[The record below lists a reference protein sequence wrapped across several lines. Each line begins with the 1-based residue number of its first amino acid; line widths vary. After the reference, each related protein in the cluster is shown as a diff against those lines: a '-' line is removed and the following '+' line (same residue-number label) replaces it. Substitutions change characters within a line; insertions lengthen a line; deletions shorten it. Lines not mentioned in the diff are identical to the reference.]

1 MLLGVIVHSKV
12 LGRSRHHHHHHH
24 HRHKRAHTPLHHS
37 SKKRSKLEVGIG
49 DVTPPESPKKPPV
62 VASPVVTSSTMT
74 SSVMT
79 SSVMTS
85 SVVTST
91 MKSLPSMYKTGENE
105 VTSTSITH
113 FSAGIKDDDDATD
126 VAYSPSDDIEKTMP
140 ETAITKNSVPVTTS
154 EGFTAPSLSPN
165 TMSKLQSLIQTV
177 KDSIASLPAPS
188 SEAMAKQNLPMSSAS
203 QAPMEENKND
213 TVTTSNDNAT
223 DNSNTSSA
231 YVFHES
237 LPVTSSVTMVTTLPV
252 VQQQTPSARQHTSF
266 YGNQDIYSSQTRAQL
281 DHHQGDH
288 RYQGDHYHG
297 KREQWVPYRSNW
309 SPQQR

>member
-12 LGRSRHHHHHHH
+12 LGRSRHHHKHHHHHH
-24 HRHKRAHTPLHHS
+24 HRHKRTHPSQHHS
-37 SKKRSKLEVGIG
+37 LEKRSKLEVGIG
-49 DVTPPESPKKPPV
+49 GITPPESPKKPPA
-62 VASPVVTSSTMT
+62 VATLVVTSSTT
-74 SSVMT
+74 T

-85 SVVTST
+85 SVVTPT
-91 MKSLPSMYKTGENE
+91 LTSLPSMYKTGENE

-113 FSAGIKDDDDATD
+113 FSAGIKDSDNDATD
-126 VAYSPSDDIEKTMP
+126 VAYSPSDEIEKTMP
-140 ETAITKNSVPVTTS
+140 EADITKNSVPVTTS

-165 TMSKLQSLIQTV
+165 TMSRLQSLIQTV

-188 SEAMAKQNLPMSSAS
+188 SEAMAKQDLPPLSTS
-203 QAPMEENKND
+203 QAAMKENKSD
-213 TVTTSNDNAT
+213 TVSTSNNSATNDN
-223 DNSNTSSA
+223 NTSSA

-237 LPVTSSVTMVTTLPV
+237 LPVTSSVTMVTSLPV
-252 VQQQTPSARQHTSF
+252 VQQQVPPTRQHTSF
-266 YGNQDIYSSQTRAQL
+266 YGNQEMYSSQTRAQL
-281 DHHQGDH
+281 DHHHQSDH